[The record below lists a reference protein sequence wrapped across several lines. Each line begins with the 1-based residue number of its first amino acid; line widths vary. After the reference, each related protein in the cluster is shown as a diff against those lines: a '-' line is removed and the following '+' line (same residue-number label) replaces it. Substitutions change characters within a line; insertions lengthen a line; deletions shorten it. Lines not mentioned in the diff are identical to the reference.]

1 MRVDAKPCAD
11 AKEAIK
17 NDLHA
22 RDRLHAAECIVK
34 APKWFCGEVK

>member
-11 AKEAIK
+11 AKKAIK

-22 RDRLHAAECIVK
+22 RHHAAECRVK
-34 APKWFCGEVK
+34 APKWFSGEVE